1 MTVVKVTL
9 NRLLFAMLG
18 RAELVD
24 QWWQSPNK
32 AFEGKT
38 PDEVYLSGEEGR
50 NKVAN
55 YIHFHANAGG
65 GS

>member
-1 MTVVKVTL
+1 MTVVKVSL

-32 AFEGKT
+32 GFDGKT
-38 PDEVYLSGEEGR
+38 PDEVYFSGEEGR

-55 YIHFHANAGG
+55 YIHFYANAGG